1 MKKIAKEML
10 ISELIDQVE
19 NKDAVVDKLMECGM
33 HCLGC
38 MMAHG
43 ETIEEAAYI
52 FFWKKSTA
60 PFKASAKKTPI
71 RSVLNADRTVF
82 RTPTAPAKFTATAR
96 HAAASTM
103 YFTIFLLIPLFCRPF
118 A

>member
-43 ETIEEAAYI
+43 ETIEEAAMVHGLDGD
-52 FFWKKSTA
+52 
-60 PFKASAKKTPI
+60 
-71 RSVLNADRTVF
+71 VLIDELNKVAFND
-82 RTPTAPAKFTATAR
+82 
-96 HAAASTM
+96 
-103 YFTIFLLIPLFCRPF
+103 
-118 A
+118 

>member
-43 ETIEEAAYI
+43 ETIEEAAMVHGI
-52 FFWKKSTA
+52 DIEELL
-60 PFKASAKKTPI
+60 KA
-71 RSVLNADRTVF
+71 LNA
-82 RTPTAPAKFTATAR
+82 
-96 HAAASTM
+96 
-103 YFTIFLLIPLFCRPF
+103 
-118 A
+118 

>member
-43 ETIEEAAYI
+43 ETIEEAAMVHGLDVD
-52 FFWKKSTA
+52 
-60 PFKASAKKTPI
+60 
-71 RSVLNADRTVF
+71 VLIDELNKVAF
-82 RTPTAPAKFTATAR
+82 N
-96 HAAASTM
+96 H
-103 YFTIFLLIPLFCRPF
+103 
-118 A
+118 

>member
-10 ISELIDQVE
+10 ISELIAQVE

-43 ETIEEAAYI
+43 ETIEEAAMVHGLDVD
-52 FFWKKSTA
+52 
-60 PFKASAKKTPI
+60 
-71 RSVLNADRTVF
+71 VLIDELNKVAFND
-82 RTPTAPAKFTATAR
+82 
-96 HAAASTM
+96 
-103 YFTIFLLIPLFCRPF
+103 
-118 A
+118 

>member
-1 MKKIAKEML
+1 MKRIAKEML

-43 ETIEEAAYI
+43 ETIEEAAMVHGLDVD
-52 FFWKKSTA
+52 
-60 PFKASAKKTPI
+60 
-71 RSVLNADRTVF
+71 VLIDELNKVAFND
-82 RTPTAPAKFTATAR
+82 
-96 HAAASTM
+96 
-103 YFTIFLLIPLFCRPF
+103 
-118 A
+118 

>member
-19 NKDAVVDKLMECGM
+19 NKDAVVDKLMECGK

-43 ETIEEAAYI
+43 ETIEEAAMVHGLDVD
-52 FFWKKSTA
+52 
-60 PFKASAKKTPI
+60 
-71 RSVLNADRTVF
+71 VLIDELNKVAFND
-82 RTPTAPAKFTATAR
+82 
-96 HAAASTM
+96 
-103 YFTIFLLIPLFCRPF
+103 
-118 A
+118 

>member
-33 HCLGC
+33 HSLGC

-43 ETIEEAAYI
+43 ETIEEAAMVHGLDVD
-52 FFWKKSTA
+52 
-60 PFKASAKKTPI
+60 
-71 RSVLNADRTVF
+71 VLIDELNKVAFND
-82 RTPTAPAKFTATAR
+82 
-96 HAAASTM
+96 
-103 YFTIFLLIPLFCRPF
+103 
-118 A
+118 

>member
-43 ETIEEAAYI
+43 ETIEEAAMVHGLDVDVLI
-52 FFWKKSTA
+52 DELKKVA
-60 PFKASAKKTPI
+60 F
-71 RSVLNADRTVF
+71 ND
-82 RTPTAPAKFTATAR
+82 
-96 HAAASTM
+96 
-103 YFTIFLLIPLFCRPF
+103 
-118 A
+118 

>member
-19 NKDAVVDKLMECGM
+19 NKDAVVDKLMEFGM

-43 ETIEEAAYI
+43 ETIEEAAMVHGLDVD
-52 FFWKKSTA
+52 
-60 PFKASAKKTPI
+60 
-71 RSVLNADRTVF
+71 VLIDELNKVAFND
-82 RTPTAPAKFTATAR
+82 
-96 HAAASTM
+96 
-103 YFTIFLLIPLFCRPF
+103 
-118 A
+118 